1 MATAKKLPSGS
12 YRVLAYVGTVDG
24 KRQYKSFTAGTKKE
38 AEYQATLYAVKKH
51 RENTRITAGQAIERY
66 IDSKSSVLSPKT
78 IKEYRGI
85 QKRAFHAISKIRID
99 MLTDELIQ
107 REINTLSA
115 SLSSKTV
122 RNAYALLNSS
132 IKLFDKDFSPS
143 ISLPQKS
150 SKKVVVPKDKEVQ
163 LLLANA
169 TGPLY
174 TAILLTAALGLRRS
188 EMCALEW
195 EDISGKA
202 LSINKAMVMNADKVW
217 TIKEPKTKSST
228 RTLELPDV
236 VIQHLSTLKKDAQ
249 IIPITP
255 DGVTYRFIQLRN
267 KLGLTIRLHD
277 LRHHYASTLLE
288 LGVPDLYAME
298 RTGHS
303 TPNMLKKVYQHIKDE
318 KEVAVDESIMKKMN
332 ELYK

>member
-1 MATAKKLPSGS
+1 MA
-12 YRVLAYVGTVDG
+12 
-24 KRQYKSFTAGTKKE
+24 
-38 AEYQATLYAVKKH
+38 
-51 RENTRITAGQAIERY
+51 
-66 IDSKSSVLSPKT
+66 
-78 IKEYRGI
+78 
-85 QKRAFHAISKIRID
+85 
-99 MLTDELIQ
+99 
-107 REINTLSA
+107 
-115 SLSSKTV
+115 
-122 RNAYALLNSS
+122 
-132 IKLFDKDFSPS
+132 
-143 ISLPQKS
+143 
-150 SKKVVVPKDKEVQ
+150 
-163 LLLANA
+163 
-169 TGPLY
+169 
-174 TAILLTAALGLRRS
+174 
-188 EMCALEW
+188 
-195 EDISGKA
+195 
-202 LSINKAMVMNADKVW
+202 
-217 TIKEPKTKSST
+217 KTKSST

>member
-51 RENTRITAGQAIERY
+51 RESAHIKVVEAIMRY

-78 IKEYRGI
+78 IKEYNGI
-85 QKRAFHAISKIRID
+85 QKRSFQAISKVRID
-99 MLTDELIQ
+99 QLTDELIQ
-107 REINTLSA
+107 REINVLSA
-115 SLSSKTV
+115 TLSSKTV

-132 IKLFDKDFSPS
+132 IKLFDKDFNPS

-150 SKKVVVPKDKEVQ
+150 VKKAVVPKDKEVQ

-174 TAILLTAALGLRRS
+174 TAILLSATLGLRRS

-195 EDISGKA
+195 GDVDGKTISVNKA
-202 LSINKAMVMNADKVW
+202 LVMNQDKTW
-217 TIKEPKTKSST
+217 TIKKPKTTSSE
-228 RTLELPDV
+228 RILELPDI
-236 VIQHLSTLKKDAQ
+236 VIQHLSTLKKSEK
-249 IIPITP
+249 IVPITP

-267 KLGLTIRLHD
+267 KLGLSIRLHD

-288 LGVPDLYAME
+288 IGVPDLYAME

-318 KEVAVDESIMKKMN
+318 KEIAVDESITKKMN

>member
-38 AEYQATLYAVKKH
+38 AEYQATLYAVKKRRDSAH
-51 RENTRITAGQAIERY
+51 IKVGEAIMRY

-78 IKEYRGI
+78 IKEYNGI
-85 QKRAFHAISKIRID
+85 QKRSFQAISKVRID
-99 MLTDELIQ
+99 QLTDELIQ

-132 IKLFDKDFSPS
+132 IKLFDKDFNPS
-143 ISLPQKS
+143 VSLPQKS
-150 SKKVVVPKDKEVQ
+150 AKKVSVPKDKEVQ

-174 TAILLTAALGLRRS
+174 TAILLSATLGLRRS

-195 EDISGKA
+195 GDVEGNAISVNKA
-202 LSINKAMVMNADKVW
+202 LVMNQDKTW
-217 TIKEPKTKSST
+217 TIKKPKTTSSE
-228 RTLELPDV
+228 RILELPDI
-236 VIQHLSTLKKDAQ
+236 VIQHLSTLKKSEK
-249 IIPITP
+249 IVPITP

-267 KLGLTIRLHD
+267 KLGLSIRLHD

-288 LGVPDLYAME
+288 IGVPDLYAME

-318 KEVAVDESIMKKMN
+318 KEVAVDNAIMSKMN